1 MNTSEIT
8 RTTKTGSTDAIHADR
23 AENGASAE
31 LMPTSP
37 LPASAP
43 SLRDT
48 MRVRGGLDPYAPI
61 EKAPLY
67 TDDRMRSR
75 GFSVRL
81 EEDGADEG
89 WREVG
94 LVSEDY
100 LLVPNADVREMAY
113 EIGARSGLRFEEA
126 RTFFDGRRYALALVA
141 KSESVDVQGGT
152 KTVTAVGDYVSLG
165 LLFENSYDGSC
176 RLSASL
182 FAYRL
187 ACSNGML
194 ASDLF
199 ARVRFRHSRES
210 QGWEDELARSLAML
224 AGARSGLRRFAR
236 SASRL
241 AGHGLGT
248 AELATLRTGYLDRLP
263 VTLWGKVVDRYLAH
277 EAPTAWGLLN
287 AGTHEL
293 WHTER
298 MTRSDFGHNAYLTSN
313 LIRYAYEQLESKEDS
328 EGPASSREAA

>member
-1 MNTSEIT
+1 
-8 RTTKTGSTDAIHADR
+8 
-23 AENGASAE
+23 
-31 LMPTSP
+31 
-37 LPASAP
+37 
-43 SLRDT
+43 

-75 GFSVRL
+75 GYSVRL
-81 EEDGADEG
+81 EDEGADEG

-100 LLVPNADVREMAY
+100 LLVPNTDVREMAY
-113 EIGARSGLRFEEA
+113 EVGARSGLRFEEA

-141 KSESVDVQGGT
+141 RSESVEVESVVGT
-152 KTVTAVGDYVSLG
+152 GAPSTGAAVGPAVGDYVSLG

-210 QGWEDELARSLAML
+210 RGWEDELARSLAML

-248 AELATLRTGYLDRLP
+248 RELATLRIGYLDRLP
-263 VTLWGKVVDRYLAH
+263 VTLWGKVVDRYLEH

-293 WHTER
+293 WHAER
-298 MTRSDFGHNAYLTSN
+298 MTRSDFNHNAYLTQN
-313 LIRYAYEQLESKEDS
+313 LLRYADEHLASDAEASAKAPTEGLDS
-328 EGPASSREAA
+328 PSREAA